1 MTDLRSGPNDG
12 GLDIDEARLN
22 ALIEDETGGGRPRG
36 RRGRSGGGRRRR
48 AGGSGR
54 RRLRWF
60 LMLVILGLVWLI
72 GLFAFVWLAV
82 PKDVADDGRATDVI
96 VVLTGGSG
104 RLEKGFELLAAGRSE
119 AMFISGVYRGVEVVE
134 LMQLSA
140 QTPQEVECCVTLGY
154 NAADTHEN
162 ALETRDWAVAEGH
175 RSLRLVTANY
185 HMPRSLYEFR
195 RAMPDAE
202 IIPHPVT
209 PQGFLVE
216 NWWSDG
222 GALRIAAMEYTKFLI
237 AHVAGAADDA
247 WRFVEAKVREAM

>member
-1 MTDLRSGPNDG
+1 MTDLRSGSD

-22 ALIEDETGGGRPRG
+22 ALIADETGGQPRG
-36 RRGRSGGGRRRR
+36 RRGRRGGRRRS
-48 AGGSGR
+48 GGGGR

-60 LMLVILGLVWLI
+60 LLLVILGLVWLI

-82 PKDVADDGRATDVI
+82 PKDVADNRSATDVI

-104 RLEKGFELLAAGRSE
+104 RLEKGFELLAAGRSQ
-119 AMFISGVYRGVEVVE
+119 ALFISGVYQGVEVVE
-134 LMQLSA
+134 LMQLFA
-140 QTPQEVECCVTLGY
+140 QTPQDVECCVTLGY
-154 NAADTHEN
+154 SAADTHEN
-162 ALETRDWAVAEGH
+162 ALETRDWALGEGH
-175 RSLRLVTANY
+175 NSLRLVTANY

-216 NWWSDG
+216 NWWSDS
-222 GALRIAAMEYTKFLI
+222 GALRIAAEEYSKFLL
-237 AHVAGAADDA
+237 AHAAGAVTDG
-247 WRFVEAKVREAM
+247 WRFVVTKIHEAMAGG